1 MQVQTAE
8 VIDLQAYRQSRNRT
22 NPVFTEMPQTWP
34 YAMQPVL
41 MWVPYWGLVPMM
53 VVGTTG
59 YGT

>member
-8 VIDLQAYRQSRNRT
+8 VIDLEAYRQSRNK
-22 NPVFTEMPQTWP
+22 VSHASAEMPQPWQ